1 MGISNEGFSNEM
13 KQVEKIHYK
22 GDLRIIGQIV
32 INLNDKEPIGYVIM
46 TEKTR
51 QFKMYTV
58 PQTLSLVSKFKFVNA
73 ELQSGKLVN
82 TECAMD
88 RLPKFD
94 RGMRV
99 IGNFGILVLGEII
112 EKNVTAGYRVMDSL
126 GRVVDL
132 SESELL
138 VYSKTTPILNAKIV
152 TRNDKPIISAIKSEF
167 TKIEKSQAMQ
177 MCGKKSKTAAWI
189 REKHNQK
196 WLHTILPGVLY
207 YHIIGNKHEVI
218 NDRGYSRTP
227 NGSSYIDIDREFKIM
242 IKELYTS
249 KYDITLSA
257 DDQRII
263 KELMT
268 IPRKPLVGARV
279 PGAKYEYWDV
289 PTRTVMTF
297 MAQFIL
303 NNPDIFRSVQKHIA
317 SFSGRSTSFGYKY
330 QTFIESK
337 EFKMFA
343 GESLKVLVTWIE
355 HYRARTKHQGSAY
368 ESAAR
373 KKIFNTTKFCT
384 AEEMAQLGFTI
395 NETDGGKKYTTKTGF
410 HKTLLYLGD
419 VIGTGYDEYKKAS
432 RCLGDLISIAYIN
445 KLLANPNYCVNIM
458 DRAVVIEV
466 LITLAYMFNSKAM
479 KLYVYCNEGAI
490 RAEGVEIPNF
500 DDLANVD
507 YQLPKEITL
516 YYTSGYNVFLKDDR
530 EYKKIYLKESNIINY
545 RQLGV
550 SHRINHPLLNDDLVG
565 TLAMVTSD
573 NCSVE
578 ELQNIV
584 GKLRFL

>member
-32 INLNDKEPIGYVIM
+32 NTLHDKEPIGYVIM

-58 PQTLSLVSKFKFVNA
+58 PQTMSLVAKFKFVNA
-73 ELQSGKLVN
+73 ELQNGKLVN

-99 IGNFGILVLGEII
+99 IGNFGILILGEII
-112 EKNVTAGYRVMDSL
+112 EKDRTAGYRVMDSH

-132 SESELL
+132 LESELL
-138 VYSKTTPILNAKIV
+138 VYSRTTPILNAKIV
-152 TRNDKPIISAIKSEF
+152 TRNDKMIISAIKSEF
-167 TKIEKSQAMQ
+167 TKIEKSQAIQ
-177 MCGKKSKTAAWI
+177 MCGKKAKTAAWI
-189 REKHNQK
+189 REKHNTK
-196 WLHTILPGVLY
+196 WLNTILPGILY
-207 YHIIGNKHEVI
+207 YYIIGNKGEII
-218 NDRGYSRTP
+218 NDRGFARTSD
-227 NGSSYIDIDREFKIM
+227 GYSYIDIDREIRIM
-242 IKELYTS
+242 SKELFTP
-249 KYDITLSA
+249 KYGINLSEN
-257 DDQRII
+257 DQRII

-268 IPRKPLVGARV
+268 LPRKGLIGRRVRGA
-279 PGAKYEYWDV
+279 GYEQFDDS
-289 PTRTVMTF
+289 TRIVMTF
-297 MAQFIL
+297 MAQFVL
-303 NNPDIFRSVQKHIA
+303 NNPENVKNIQKFISSHA
-317 SFSGRSTSFGYKY
+317 RRGTAFGFKY
-330 QTFIESK
+330 QSLIESK
-337 EFKMFA
+337 EFKRFA
-343 GESLKVLVTWIE
+343 GAKLKSLVDWIE
-355 HYRARTKHQGSAY
+355 KYRANYLKSGSLY
-368 ESAAR
+368 NSGEDAR
-373 KKIFNTTKFCT
+373 AFKTTKFCT
-384 AEEMAQLGFTI
+384 AEDIAQLGFTI
-395 NETDGGKKYTTKTGF
+395 NKADSGVKYTTKTNF

-419 VIGTGYDEYKKAS
+419 IIGIGYDDYKKAS
-432 RCLGDLISIAYIN
+432 RCLGDLISIAYIK
-445 KLLANPNYCVNIM
+445 KLLANPNYCAHIM

-479 KLYVYCNEGAI
+479 KLFVYCNEDAI

-507 YQLPKEITL
+507 YQLPREITL
-516 YYTSGYNVFLKDDR
+516 YYTSGYNVFLKDNYSYTKR
-530 EYKKIYLKESNIINY
+530 HLVNANIINY

-550 SHRINHPLLNDDLVG
+550 SHIINHPLLNDDLVG

-578 ELQNIV
+578 ELQNVV